1 VKPLALALASL
12 LSACSGGGSGPDTP
26 ADPLRYGGDRPVTL
40 QAPAIEP
47 GKTYPLV
54 LVLHGYG
61 ASGVLQELYFGLGT
75 GSVPGAFVLAPDG
88 LMDGG
93 GSRFWNAS
101 PVCCAFTASQ
111 PDDVAYLGGL
121 LDAVLADWP
130 VDPSRVVVLG
140 HSNGAFMAYR
150 LACDRADRVTA
161 IAGLAGS
168 TTSIDG
174 SDCSPSAPVSVLH
187 VHGTS
192 DQTVAYGGGTL
203 LPGGPAYAG
212 AEASTAQWA
221 DHDGCGD
228 TWSAG
233 AALDLERTLAGA
245 ETSAAAAEGCPAGI
259 GVERWT
265 IAGGGHIPALASD
278 FSARVLDW
286 LAAHPRT
293 AD

>member
-12 LSACSGGGSGPDTP
+12 LAACSGGGSGHDTP

-40 QAPAIEP
+40 QVPALEP

-88 LMDGG
+88 LVDGFDK
-93 GSRFWNAS
+93 RFWNAS
-101 PVCCAFTASQ
+101 PICCAFTGPAA
-111 PDDVAYLGGL
+111 DDVAYLGGL

-130 VDPSRVVVLG
+130 VDPARVVVLG

-168 TTSIDG
+168 TSSIDG
-174 SDCSPSAPVSVLH
+174 AGCDPARPVSVLH
-187 VHGTS
+187 LHGTA
-192 DQTVAYGGGTL
+192 DETILYAGGWL
-203 LPGGPAYAG
+203 LGGPYAG

-221 DHDGCGD
+221 THDGCAATWTAGD
-228 TWSAG
+228 
-233 AALDLERTLAGA
+233 ALDLVPNLAGA
-245 ETSAAAAEGCPAGI
+245 ETATSTADGCPAGI
-259 GVERWT
+259 EVARWT
-265 IAGGGHIPALASD
+265 IAGGGHVPALAPD
-278 FSARVLDW
+278 FSGRVLDW
-286 LAAHPRT
+286 LAAHPRP
-293 AD
+293 